1 MSFPPHFLDE
11 VRARIPLSEVIGS
24 GVRLQRRGSEYV
36 GLCPFHQENTPSFT
50 VVESKGFY
58 HCFGCG
64 AHGDVIRYVMQT
76 ENLSFPE
83 TVERLAGRAGLA
95 MPERSP
101 RQRERERRAATLHD
115 VLEEACQWYERQL
128 AGKAGSQAR
137 SYLSG
142 RGVSRATWE
151 RFRLGCAPDDRD
163 HLIRH
168 LAGKGIARDLI
179 VEAGLSV
186 GGDDG
191 RDPIDRFRH
200 RLIFPIGDR
209 SGRVVGFGG
218 RAMGDQKAKYLN
230 SPETPVFHKSH
241 VLYGFA
247 QARRP
252 AHDAGT
258 VIVVEGY
265 MDAIAL
271 SQAGMRHVVAPLGTA
286 LTEGHLALLWSMADE
301 PVLCFDGDA
310 PGYQAAC
317 RAVDR
322 ALPILKAG
330 KSLRFALMSDGRD
343 PDDLVRISGAAAM
356 QAILDGAIALMDM
369 FWQSRTQGQVFATPE
384 RQAGLERELLTV
396 VERIADSTVR
406 HYYRN
411 EIRQRLKAAF
421 GSARLP
427 GGRRRPSQR
436 RKLDRRNMDVWS
448 HGRSVEP
455 TPTGIPG
462 NGPAGERG
470 LAERAMIALPL
481 LNPGLLERIAEP
493 LADVTFLDP
502 RHESAQKCLIEAF
515 EAGENLD
522 SEAIED
528 HLKTA
533 GVHGLLREFS
543 GTAVSSAYVIES
555 VGKAESLWH
564 HVHDLHQCRNV
575 LGEEIRAEADAWED
589 NPTEMAWKRLRA
601 KIEEREGWQDRVLAV
616 EDET

>member
-1 MSFPPHFLDE
+1 MSFPPQFLDE
-11 VRARIPLSEVIGS
+11 IRARIPLSEVIGS

-36 GLCPFHQENTPSFT
+36 GLCPFHQENSPSFT

-101 RQRERERRAATLHD
+101 GQRERERRAATLHD
-115 VLEEACQWYERQL
+115 VLEEACQWYEQQL
-128 AGKAGSQAR
+128 AGEAGSQAR

-142 RGVSRATWE
+142 RGVSHATWE
-151 RFRLGCAPDDRD
+151 RFRLGYAPYDRN

-179 VEAGLSV
+179 AEAGLAK

-191 RDPIDRFRH
+191 RDPIDHFRH

-218 RAMGDQKAKYLN
+218 RAMGNQKAKYIN
-230 SPETPVFHKSH
+230 SPETPVFHKGH

-258 VIVVEGY
+258 VVVVEGY

-271 SQAGMRHVVAPLGTA
+271 SQAGIRHVVAPLGTA
-286 LTEGHLALLWSMADE
+286 LTEGHLALLWSMVDE

-322 ALPILKAG
+322 ALPVLKAG

-343 PDDLVRISGAAAM
+343 PDDLVRINGVAAM
-356 QAILDGAIALMDM
+356 QTVLDGAIALMDM
-369 FWQSRTQGQVFATPE
+369 FWQSRTQGLSFATPE
-384 RQAGLERELLTV
+384 RRAGLERELLDV

-406 HYYRN
+406 YYYRN

-421 GSARLP
+421 VSGRLP
-427 GGRRRPSQR
+427 DRRKRPSQR
-436 RKLDRRNMDVWS
+436 RKLDRRNMDIWS
-448 HGRSVEP
+448 RSVEP
-455 TPTGIPG
+455 IPTGVPG
-462 NGPAGERG
+462 TGPAGERG
-470 LAERAMIALPL
+470 FAERVMIALPL
-481 LNPGLLERIAEP
+481 LNPELLERIAEP
-493 LADVTFLDP
+493 LAGVTFLDP
-502 RHESAQKCLIEAF
+502 RHKSAQKCLIEAF

-528 HLKTA
+528 HLKAA

-543 GTAVSSAYVIES
+543 GAEVSSAYIIES

-564 HVHDLHQCRNV
+564 HAHDLHQCRNV
-575 LGEEIRAEADAWED
+575 LGEEIRADADAWED
-589 NPTEMAWKRLRA
+589 DPSDGAWKRLSA
-601 KIEEREGWQDRVLAV
+601 KVEEREGWQDRVLAV